1 MFDVLILLIILIS
14 AFFAFFRGISLEI
27 LSISGWIISF
37 LGSYIYGNNL
47 VNIINQILNNIFIS
61 NIISHVIT
69 FLLIFVIFSF
79 LTRKFSSYI
88 KDSYVGLLDKSLGF
102 VFGITRGYV
111 LVGLCFFTFDYF
123 YQGKKIDLIENS
135 KIIPIIK
142 ITNNVL
148 LELMNIDNK
157 YSKKLRDE
165 IKKKSD
171 LLFEKSIDSKLKLK
185 KNSETEQNI
194 YDNIGRKNIENIIEN
209 NLE

>member
-69 FLLIFVIFSF
+69 FLVIFVVFSF

-142 ITNNVL
+142 ITNNMI

>member
-1 MFDVLILLIILIS
+1 MFDILILLIILIS

-27 LSISGWIISF
+27 LSISGWLISF

-61 NIISHVIT
+61 NIISYVIT
-69 FLLIFVIFSF
+69 FLVIFVVFSF

-142 ITNNVL
+142 ITNNMI

>member
-1 MFDVLILLIILIS
+1 MFDVLILLIIFVS
-14 AFFAFFRGISLEI
+14 ACFAFFRGISLEI

-37 LGSYIYGNNL
+37 LGSYLYGNSL

-61 NIISHVIT
+61 NIISYVIT
-69 FLLIFVIFSF
+69 FLVIFIVFSF

-142 ITNNVL
+142 ITNNMI

>member
-142 ITNNVL
+142 ITNNII

-185 KNSETEQNI
+185 KNSETEKNI

>member
-69 FLLIFVIFSF
+69 FLVIFVVFSF

-142 ITNNVL
+142 ITNNMI

-194 YDNIGRKNIENIIEN
+194 
-209 NLE
+209 

>member
-69 FLLIFVIFSF
+69 FLVIFVVFSF

>member
-1 MFDVLILLIILIS
+1 MFDVLILLIVFIS

-27 LSISGWIISF
+27 LSISGWIIAF

-47 VNIINQILNNIFIS
+47 VNIVNQIVNNIFVS
-61 NIISHVIT
+61 NVVSYVII
-69 FLLIFVIFSF
+69 FLFIFVIFSF
-79 LTRKFSSYI
+79 LTRKFSNYI

-102 VFGITRGYV
+102 VFGIARGYV

-123 YQGKKIDLIENS
+123 YQGKKIDFIENS

-142 ITNNVL
+142 ITNNMI

-165 IKKKSD
+165 IKRKSD

-185 KNSETEQNI
+185 KNSETDQNI
-194 YDNIGRKNIENIIEN
+194 YNNIGRKNIENIIEN

>member
-69 FLLIFVIFSF
+69 FLVIFVVFSF

-142 ITNNVL
+142 ITNNMI

-185 KNSETEQNI
+185 KNSETEKNI

>member
-14 AFFAFFRGISLEI
+14 ACFAFFRGISLEI

-61 NIISHVIT
+61 NIISYVII
-69 FLLIFVIFSF
+69 FLVIFVVFSF

-142 ITNNVL
+142 ITNNMI